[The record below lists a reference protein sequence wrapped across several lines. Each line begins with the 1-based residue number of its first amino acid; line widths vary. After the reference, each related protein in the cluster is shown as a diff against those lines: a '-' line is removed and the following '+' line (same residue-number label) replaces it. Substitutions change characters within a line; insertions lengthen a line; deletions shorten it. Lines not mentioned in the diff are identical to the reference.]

1 MCSKFTLG
9 FAIQCDFL
17 AYNAIA
23 CDRSSTMSRYQ
34 QPAYDLLS
42 GAPLSPIPQRQ
53 TPVETFKQ
61 STLNQSTVSR
71 ADHGNEDL
79 RAQLRTLQYEL
90 DSIKNERE
98 LATLEQQ
105 QEIRDAHAR
114 AETDFKRAQAAES
127 ARDAAVRKADAL
139 SRDFQEV
146 EGRAANEKLML
157 EKKMRGLQ
165 DDNRGLREELEE
177 AQTELAESGRNRER
191 AYHELESR
199 YDTLRQQGEE
209 AQRDL
214 AGKVEAL
221 ERTQRKLANKE
232 AEAGELENEVLRL
245 KAQTGDQETLA
256 VIKKELGEQVEY
268 IRRLE
273 GINREQSAELKALR
287 KTTKS
292 VEVVEEEK
300 RGLEG
305 KLRVMEDLRREL
317 AEAQLQKRI
326 LEGEKKGWTSY
337 LESEGD
343 KEDLNF
349 ETPEQMARAFLQ
361 ERLERLSLVDKLGAV
376 QPELSVREE
385 NIRSLEEDKARLQ
398 TEMEQLRASTAA
410 APPTAAA
417 PDAKAR
423 ARLERQKNLAV
434 KEVEYLRAQMKTFQD
449 EEAEFNAEQVDEEH
463 NKRINELES
472 MLEQYRSELQTLHAD
487 LSKLEAQPP
496 APATPSATALLSPR
510 KRSREDEEEA
520 DQVRGEFRRKMRT
533 LQDEL
538 STAQN
543 RTTVLEAELKASA
556 SQLTSLKESSRTRVL
571 ELRSNPTADAEAIKL
586 ATLRTLR
593 EENAALLAQVEG
605 KPNGSKVVPVST
617 MNAMKLTIDEL
628 KQQIAQMEKKTLRL
642 KQIFS
647 TKSLEFREAV
657 ASILG
662 WKLDFMPNGRVKCT
676 SILYPT
682 RINEEGDEEENSITF
697 DGENGTMKVSGGP
710 KSVFAGE
717 IRELVEFWV
726 EGKKEVVCLL
736 AALTLEFYD
745 KTTKGQS

>member
-1 MCSKFTLG
+1 
-9 FAIQCDFL
+9 
-17 AYNAIA
+17 
-23 CDRSSTMSRYQ
+23 MSRYQ
-34 QPAYDLLS
+34 QQAYDLLS

-53 TPVETFKQ
+53 APVETFKQ
-61 STLNQSTVSR
+61 STLAQSTVSR

-139 SRDFQEV
+139 SRDFQDV
-146 EGRAANEKLML
+146 EGRTTNEKVML

-165 DDNRGLREELEE
+165 DDNRVLREEVEE
-177 AQTELAESGRNRER
+177 AQTELAESGRNRDR

-199 YDTLRQQGEE
+199 HETLRQQGEE

-221 ERTQRKLANKE
+221 ERTQRKLVNKE

-273 GINREQSAELKALR
+273 GVNREQSAELKGLR
-287 KTTKS
+287 KTAKS
-292 VEVVEEEK
+292 VEIVEEEK

-317 AEAQLQKRI
+317 AETQLQKRI
-326 LEGEKKGWTSY
+326 LEDEKKGWTSY

-343 KEDLNF
+343 KDEMSF

-361 ERLERLSLVDKLGAV
+361 ERLEKLSLVDKLGSL

-385 NIRSLEEDKARLQ
+385 NIRSLEENKARLQ
-398 TEMEQLRASTAA
+398 AEIEQLRTSAASV
-410 APPTAAA
+410 PPTAAA

-434 KEVEYLRAQMKTFQD
+434 KEVEYLRAQMNTFQD
-449 EEAEFNAEQVDEEH
+449 EVAEFNAEQVNEEH
-463 NKRINELES
+463 NKRIHELEA

-487 LSKLEAQPP
+487 LSKLETQPP
-496 APATPSATALLSPR
+496 APTTPSAPAFSSPR
-510 KRSREDEEEA
+510 KRTREDDEEA
-520 DQVRGEFRRKMRT
+520 EQVRGEFRRKMRT

-538 STAQN
+538 STAQS

-571 ELRSNPTADAEAIKL
+571 ELRSNPTADAESIKL
-586 ATLRTLR
+586 STLRTLR

-605 KPNGSKVVPVST
+605 RPYGSKVVPIST
-617 MNAMKLTIDEL
+617 LNAMKLTVSDL
-628 KQQIAQMEKKTLRL
+628 QQQLAQTEKKTLRL

-647 TKSLEFREAV
+647 AKSLEFREAV

-682 RINEEGDEEENSITF
+682 RINEDGDEEENSITF

-710 KSVFAGE
+710 RSVFAGE
-717 IRELVEFWV
+717 IRQHVEFWV
-726 EGKKEVVCLL
+726 EAKKEVVCLL
-736 AALTLEFYD
+736 AALTLEFFD
-745 KTTKGQS
+745 KRTEKTGVN